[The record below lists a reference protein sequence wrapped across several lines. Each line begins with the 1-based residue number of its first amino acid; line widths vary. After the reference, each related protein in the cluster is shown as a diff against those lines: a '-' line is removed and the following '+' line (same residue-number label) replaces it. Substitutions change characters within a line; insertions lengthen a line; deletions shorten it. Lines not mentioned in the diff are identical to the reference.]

1 MIHDNNHCI
10 PEDYRQWRGI
20 SQPLGLQPFRAT
32 SRHRGQQGKWFRA
45 FQSSYFS
52 MILHDEGVDS
62 NVSELNFQNQV
73 ITYKVGQIVEV
84 KAKIDLF

>member
-1 MIHDNNHCI
+1 
-10 PEDYRQWRGI
+10 
-20 SQPLGLQPFRAT
+20 
-32 SRHRGQQGKWFRA
+32 
-45 FQSSYFS
+45 